1 MHLSLLIFW
10 LITLSCT
17 IAIPVPA
24 TEGSAH
30 PTISSHVVKE
40 GVETRQAAD
49 IQVHNAF
56 TTPLHHSS
64 IAQSETH
71 THGEESLISTKAM
84 DPAEPVSLTP
94 PQTEIESSAPHPDD
108 QEIPELERRGFGSFL
123 SGAMHLATHI
133 PGPIGMVAKAGTAIQ
148 HGVQALRG
156 H

>member
-10 LITLSCT
+10 LITLSCA
-17 IAIPVPA
+17 IAIPVPT
-24 TEGSAH
+24 TEESLH

-40 GVETRQAAD
+40 GLETRQAAD

-56 TTPLHHSS
+56 TTPLNHSS

-71 THGEESLISTKAM
+71 THGEESSISTKAM
-84 DPAEPVSLTP
+84 DPVESVSLTP

-108 QEIPELERRGFGSFL
+108 EIPELERRGFGSFL
-123 SGAMHLATHI
+123 SGAMHLASHI